1 MARLTHNPVLDNL
14 QRTSVS
20 RPRSGLWFV
29 AVIVGHIVLISSQ
42 VHSGAGVPVLEA
54 VTFAA
59 FARVQQGTA
68 GVIRGVRDGWFNYV
82 DLRGARAENEALRS
96 RLNELEIRLQEQRT
110 LAGRSVRLQALLDLR
125 ESIAVPTV
133 AADVIAGYANPG
145 MLTVTIDKGARDGVM
160 ENMAVVAPTGVVG
173 RVIGPIAAHAAR
185 VQLIV
190 DSSAAAGAITAR
202 TRAGGMV
209 VGQEGDPP
217 LRMELVSNLA
227 DVQPGDL
234 VVTSGADGIYPRGF
248 SIGRVETSER
258 GPQLY
263 RAITVRPAADFRSLE
278 EVLVVLVPPRPAMPE
293 EDDGPAPGSPGQ

>member
-1 MARLTHNPVLDNL
+1 MARFTHNPVLENI
-14 QRTSVS
+14 QRTGAS
-20 RPRSGLWFV
+20 RPRNGLLFI
-29 AVIVGHIVLISSQ
+29 AVIVGHVILISSQ
-42 VHSGAGVPVLEA
+42 VQSGAGVPVLES

-59 FARVQQGTA
+59 FARMQQGTA

-110 LAGRSVRLQALLDLR
+110 LAERAVRLQALLDLK
-125 ESIAVPTV
+125 ESVGVPTV

-145 MLTVTIDKGARDGVM
+145 MLTITIDKGARDGVM

-173 RVIGPIAAHAAR
+173 RVFGPIAARAAR

-190 DSSAAAGAITAR
+190 DSNAAAGAITER

-209 VGQEGDPP
+209 VGQEDDPP

-227 DVQPGDL
+227 DVEPGDL

-263 RAITVRPAADFRSLE
+263 RTITVRPTADFRALE
-278 EVLVVLVPPRPAMPE
+278 EVLVVLVPPRSAMPE
-293 EDDGPAPGSPGQ
+293 NAHAAPDGPE